1 MMTVKEVA
9 DALGTSPSL
18 VYGLCKQGRIRHER
32 HGLKRGTI
40 RISPDALEEYRQSA
54 AVSSPGGDGVA
65 GLRHIT
71 LR

>member
-1 MMTVKEVA
+1 MAVREA
-9 DALGTSPSL
+9 AAELGVSARL
-18 VYGLCKQGRIRHER
+18 VYGLCATGKIRHER

-40 RISPDALEEYRQSA
+40 RISPAALDEYRQSA
-54 AVSSPGGDGVA
+54 VVSSPGGDGVA